1 MDKNKVLELL
11 TDNLSPA
18 LLREI
23 DASLPEDFAL
33 SDNQNQN
40 QGSLEE
46 MSRMK
51 PDILREVGIGVIGT
65 DQEAMDNQNQNQGR
79 MEDLLGMK
87 PAALQNLKSVLM
99 GGGEEVM
106 DNQNQNQG
114 SSDTLAKIPVKPGRP
129 RK

>member
-1 MDKNKVLELL
+1 MDKTNVLDLL
-11 TDNLSPA
+11 KDNLSPT

-23 DASLPEDFAL
+23 DASLPDDFAL

-46 MSRMK
+46 ISRMK
-51 PDILREVGIGVIGT
+51 PEVLREVGIGAIGT
-65 DQEAMDNQNQNQGR
+65 GEEVMDNQNQNQGR

-114 SSDTLAKIPVKPGRP
+114 SSDALAKATAKPGRV

>member
-1 MDKNKVLELL
+1 MDKHDVLNILKA
-11 TDNLSPA
+11 NLAPNMLCEIEAA
-18 LLREI
+18 LP
-23 DASLPEDFAL
+23 DDFAL
-33 SDNQNQN
+33 ADNQNQN

-46 MSRMK
+46 ISRMK
-51 PDILREVGIGVIGT
+51 PEILREVGIGSIGGG
-65 DQEAMDNQNQNQGR
+65 EEVMDNQNQNQGK

-114 SSDTLAKIPVKPGRP
+114 SSGALAGGSSKPRRL

>member
-1 MDKNKVLELL
+1 MDKLSVLGVLK
-11 TDNLSPA
+11 DNLAPN

-23 DASLPEDFAL
+23 EASLPDDFAL

-46 MSRMK
+46 ISRMK
-51 PDILREVGIGVIGT
+51 PEILREVGIGSVGGG
-65 DQEAMDNQNQNQGR
+65 EEVMDNQNQNQGK
-79 MEDLLGMK
+79 MEELLAMK
-87 PAALQNLKSVLM
+87 PAALQNLKTVLM

-114 SSDTLAKIPVKPGRP
+114 SSEMLAEGSSKPRRL